1 MNFSKKNHEQKK
13 TNIFFVSKTF
23 KLKFSKSIAFLMC
36 IVFTALIISC
46 NNSQKPDQENE
57 EPSKELLSHLIKL
70 DDAVVMYKNYEEQRI
85 AITKD
90 TLQKLYNDNK
100 FEDTRTVWFDLK
112 TIKDYIAFV
121 EKKSAENHI
130 KPDGLKFYFSV
141 YPNNKGLGDEKNH
154 QTFFIAPT
162 TNNNE
167 NLRSGYTLV
176 GEGDKEKVIYL
187 KDVLNN
193 KRNQTQQ
200 NRKVNKASFFT
211 TTVLVENEGLVL
223 NVGTGSPPHDVE

>member
-1 MNFSKKNHEQKK
+1 M
-13 TNIFFVSKTF
+13 KTF
-23 KLKFSKSIAFLMC
+23 KLKFSKRITFLMC
-36 IVFTALIISC
+36 FVFTAFIISC

-162 TNNNE
+162 TKKDSKQ
-167 NLRSGYTLV
+167 SGYTLV
-176 GEGDKEKVIYL
+176 KEGDNEKVVYL
-187 KDVLNN
+187 KDALN
-193 KRNQTQQ
+193 KNQTQQ

-211 TTVLVENEGLVL
+211 TIVQNDGLLL
-223 NVGTGSPPHDVE
+223 NRGGGTPPGGQQ